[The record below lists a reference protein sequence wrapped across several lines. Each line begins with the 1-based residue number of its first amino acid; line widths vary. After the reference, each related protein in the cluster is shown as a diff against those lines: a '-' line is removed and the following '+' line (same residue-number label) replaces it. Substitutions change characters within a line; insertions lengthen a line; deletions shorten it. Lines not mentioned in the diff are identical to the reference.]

1 MNASTTQRIELLK
14 ESGLM
19 NIIEQ
24 QNSAQEFIPY
34 LADEKLTTN
43 NFPVFTARK
52 YDYTTKE
59 YFAMLAFDCHF
70 GAKSIDNEVAAEELS
85 RFLYVVDQYK
95 KRF

>member
-1 MNASTTQRIELLK
+1 MTTLQRIELLK

-24 QNSAQEFIPY
+24 QNSAQEFISF
-34 LADEKLTTN
+34 LADEKLTKN

-59 YFAMLAFDCHF
+59 YFAMLAFDLHF
-70 GAKSIDNEVAAEELS
+70 GAKSIDDQVASEDLS
-85 RFLYVVDQYK
+85 RFVYVVDQF
-95 KRF
+95 KRRF

>member
-1 MNASTTQRIELLK
+1 MTTALRIELLN

-34 LADEKLTTN
+34 LSDEKLTKN
-43 NFPVFTARK
+43 NFPVYTAREH
-52 YDYTTKE
+52 DYTTKE

-70 GAKSIDNEVAAEELS
+70 GAKSIDEGIAKYELS